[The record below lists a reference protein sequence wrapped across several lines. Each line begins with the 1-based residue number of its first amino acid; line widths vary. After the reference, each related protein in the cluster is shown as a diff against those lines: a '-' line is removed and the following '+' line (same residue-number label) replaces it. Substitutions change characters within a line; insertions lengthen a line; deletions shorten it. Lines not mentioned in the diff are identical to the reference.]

1 MGTSRFKQ
9 LTIILLLA
17 LGLSAC
23 GGGGSSGLA
32 GIGGTGITATG
43 KITGFGSIFVNGVEY
58 FIQSGTT
65 IMVNGVAAQESDL
78 KLGMVVTL
86 SGTLNNDGVTGT
98 VDNVAYKAELKGPIT
113 NIDPNGP
120 DPDGKIKILVVLGK
134 SIIVNSTNT
143 SFEGSYSY
151 ASIAPNDIVEVS
163 GFVINNNGTLQ
174 ATRIENDG
182 VGAGSGTPVEVKGT
196 ITAFPLTNSFI
207 LDGVLTV
214 NFDPTGNNTDLIM
227 AGNIDIGNAV
237 EIKGTFTDPTTIF
250 ANEIK
255 PGDDGLPEDAEQVEI
270 EGIIANFVSAG
281 NFTISGQQVDASSA
295 QLKLS
300 PANLNLADGLL
311 VEVEGPIVNGVLQAA
326 AVNGRDSTVE
336 IAAYVTAIPAN
347 NTIQLQITTN
357 NTIDVIVD
365 SNSTQLEDEAG
376 TPPILSFGN
385 ISAGDFLAIEA
396 YQDDNGDII
405 ATQIKRLTGDD
416 GEIILKGPVSSWSL
430 PIGPSLSITILGIT
444 FISDALT
451 SYQQDDQ
458 PFLSATQFAQA
469 LNAGD
474 SVKVVDEIGQGSTT
488 GDNIAEEMEIE
499 TD

>member
-1 MGTSRFKQ
+1 MAF
-9 LTIILLLA
+9 
-17 LGLSAC
+17 LSA
-23 GGGGSSGLA
+23 
-32 GIGGTGITATG
+32 
-43 KITGFGSIFVNGVEY
+43 
-58 FIQSGTT
+58 
-65 IMVNGVAAQESDL
+65 
-78 KLGMVVTL
+78 
-86 SGTLNNDGVTGT
+86 
-98 VDNVAYKAELKGPIT
+98 
-113 NIDPNGP
+113 
-120 DPDGKIKILVVLGK
+120 
-134 SIIVNSTNT
+134 
-143 SFEGSYSY
+143 
-151 ASIAPNDIVEVS
+151 
-163 GFVINNNGTLQ
+163 
-174 ATRIENDG
+174 
-182 VGAGSGTPVEVKGT
+182 
-196 ITAFPLTNSFI
+196 
-207 LDGVLTV
+207 
-214 NFDPTGNNTDLIM
+214 
-227 AGNIDIGNAV
+227 
-237 EIKGTFTDPTTIF
+237 IKGTFTDPTTIF
-250 ANEIK
+250 ADEIK

-295 QLKLS
+295 QLS

-357 NTIDVIVD
+357 NTIDVMVD

-376 TPPILSFGN
+376 TPPNLSFGN

-430 PIGPSLSITILGIT
+430 PIGPSLSITIFGIT
-444 FISDALT
+444 FISDAVT

-458 PFLSATQFAQA
+458 PFLSATQFEQA

-474 SVKVVDEIGQGSTT
+474 SVKVVDEIEQGSTT